1 MASIF
6 QDSVNQSLQDQKW
19 YVTYKGSLL
28 IVLSGVVSILGDLAQ
43 SQDLQ
48 DLGWGSAIGVVA
60 TIAAFFVNRFTRDG
74 VTKSAAA
81 RLEQAGAKAHLDR
94 VSVSGVVASVA
105 DSVADA
111 VNDAVDSAVS
121 VAESYVGQHR
131 IQGGLPVY
139 DQDSTGDK

>member
-6 QDSVNQSLQDQKW
+6 QDSVNQSLKDQKW

-28 IVLSGVVSILGDLAQ
+28 IVLSGVVSILADLAQ
-43 SQDLQ
+43 SQDLK
-48 DLGWGSAIGVVA
+48 DLGWGSAVGVVA
-60 TIAAFFVNRFTRDG
+60 TVGAFLVNRFTRDG

-94 VSVSGVVASVA
+94 ASVSGVVASVA
-105 DSVADA
+105 DA
-111 VNDAVDSAVS
+111 VNDVVGSAAAVAG
-121 VAESYVGQHR
+121 AYVGQHR

-139 DQDSTGDK
+139 DQESTGGDNHVG